1 MPVPPP
7 DAAPV
12 VDLFAGCGGLGE
24 GFAAVGRDPAAPWS
38 GSSPRFRVALS
49 VEKHAAACATLRLR
63 AFFHAFPPRA
73 VPGSY
78 YDVLRGGL
86 AAEELY
92 ERFPPAA
99 AAARGAV
106 WGAELGRVDPAEA
119 DARVAAAI
127 GGRAD
132 WVLCGGPPCQAYSVV
147 GRSRVGG
154 IDPADV
160 RVRLYREFVRVLAAH
175 APPVFVMENVT
186 GLLSAR
192 VDGERVFDALRA
204 DLEDPPAAL
213 ARWGNGRSAAR
224 PARGT
229 ARGTAAGYRL
239 HAVAGPARI
248 GGPGPADFVVEADRH
263 GVPQARRR
271 VILVGVRADL
281 SARPR
286 ALPVAAPADRPTVA
300 DALAGLPAVRSGLSK
315 EPDGAAE
322 WVAAVGAAAAAPWWS
337 APGELADVRDRAAA
351 AVRQLAAPPAGRGGP
366 FVPAGPEDGAAPGG
380 RFGAWVTDGRVGGSA
395 THEARAHRRD
405 DLHRDLFCAAHAA
418 VNGKPARYAPPVPA
432 PRPRRCP
439 SPPTP
444 AAAESGC
451 GRSCCWP
458 CGCTSARRS
467 ADCTAGTRTRRSSPP

>member
-1 MPVPPP
+1 MPAPPP
-7 DAAPV
+7 AAPV

-24 GFAAVGRDPAAPWS
+24 GFAAVGRDAAAPWS
-38 GSSPRFRVALS
+38 DGSPRFRVALS
-49 VEKHAAACATLRLR
+49 VEKNPAACATARLR
-63 AFFHAFPPRA
+63 GLFHAFPPGS
-73 VPGSY
+73 VPDAY
-78 YDVLRGGL
+78 YDVLRGEVTP
-86 AAEELY
+86 AELFD
-92 ERFPPAA
+92 RFPAGAA
-99 AAARGAV
+99 AAGAAV
-106 WGAELGRVDPAEA
+106 WEAELGRVDPAEA
-119 DARVAAAI
+119 DARVAAAV
-127 GGRAD
+127 GGRPD

-186 GLLSAR
+186 GLLSAK
-192 VDGERVFDALRA
+192 VEGERVFDALRA
-204 DLEDPPAAL
+204 DLGDPPAAL

-224 PARGT
+224 PAAG
-229 ARGTAAGYRL
+229 GAAGYRL

-248 GGPGPADFVVEADRH
+248 GGPEPADFVAEADRH

-322 WVAAVGAAAAAPWWS
+322 WVAAVSAAAGAAWWS
-337 APGELADVRDRAAA
+337 APGDLADVRDRAAA
-351 AVRQLAAPPAGRGGP
+351 AVRALAAPPAGRGGP
-366 FVPAGPEDGAAPGG
+366 FVPGGPADGAAPGG
-380 RFGAWVTDGRVGGSA
+380 RFGAWVTDGRVGGAA

-418 VNGKPARYAPPVPA
+418 VSRKPARYAPPVPA

-444 AAAESGC
+444 AAAGSGC

-467 ADCTAGTRTRRSSPP
+467 ADCTAGTRTRRSSPH